1 MKFFFSS
8 TFNIDFDCA
17 CGSSPLL
24 SQVALEAELSECRAK
39 TQAEVEEKFETERAT
54 AEVSWPILFVRKSP
68 CTFHS
73 TWHFLA
79 CAHVCARGH
88 TSQVLILSFVLF
100 IPHIKATLLKT
111 KADAE
116 ASAAELASLKEQAV
130 KDVASLE
137 SAKQMVVA
145 LRNECATAKA
155 EAAAAAVVVAAAA
168 SSSSSAVEDGYAGKP
183 SSSSSSGEHC
193 STGEALTTTTSSYAA
208 NGEDGDRNKPA
219 SANGDDAPASN
230 AAKDAALGLARKR
243 ISVLSAA
250 LKAAEARADSAEE
263 ESRRL
268 EMLLAN
274 NNGNSTLGS
283 DKDGVGSS
291 NASEGGKSGG
301 RPAVNLR
308 AQAASAAILLADAR
322 SEVG

>member
-1 MKFFFSS
+1 M
-8 TFNIDFDCA
+8 
-17 CGSSPLL
+17 
-24 SQVALEAELSECRAK
+24 SECRAK
-39 TQAEVEEKFETERAT
+39 TQAEAEEKFEAERAT
-54 AEVSWPILFVRKSP
+54 AEVSWPILFVRKST
-68 CTFHS
+68 CTFYS

-79 CAHVCARGH
+79 CAHACTRVH
-88 TSQVLILSFVLF
+88 KSQVLIFFLVLF

-130 KDVASLE
+130 KDAASLE

-155 EAAAAAVVVAAAA
+155 EAAAAAAVVAAA
-168 SSSSSAVEDGYAGKP
+168 SSSSAAEGGNAEKP

-193 STGEALTTTTSSYAA
+193 STGEATTTTSSHAA
-208 NGEDGDRNKPA
+208 HGEDGDRNKLP
-219 SANGDDAPASN
+219 SVQEGDDSPASN

-283 DKDGVGSS
+283 VKDGVGSS
-291 NASEGGKSGG
+291 SNTSDGGKGG
-301 RPAVNLR
+301 GPPAVNLR

-322 SEVG
+322 SEVNCFDEGQKHLILVCVRCFDEGSFFSWGI